1 MVCAARS
8 EAGDEARRAGEARAS
23 PLALVVPVVDVGVV
37 RVPVHEPCMAVRVR
51 VGLLSVPGEVM
62 RMPMMLVVRVVM
74 VVLHRLVHLLLV
86 VAPGEGQPDTRPHH
100 RSPRP
105 EKRPRAP
112 PPHKRRARPPPQR
125 PPDERSALAPPP
137 PT

>member
-74 VVLHRLVHLLLV
+74 VVLHRLVHMLLAL
-86 VAPGEGQPDTRPHH
+86 ALGEGEPATRPHP
-100 RSPRP
+100 RSRRP
-105 EKRPRAP
+105 EKRPRRLP
-112 PPHKRRARPPPQR
+112 QGEERERRAPAGRR
-125 PPDERSALAPPP
+125 GEDTAAAPGP
-137 PT
+137 